1 MSIGVVTVVDTGVS
15 IGVVTRVDTGVS
27 IGMAEGWTQA

>member
-1 MSIGVVTVVDTGVS
+1 MSIGVVTGVDTGVS

-27 IGMAEGWTQA
+27 IGVAEGWTQA